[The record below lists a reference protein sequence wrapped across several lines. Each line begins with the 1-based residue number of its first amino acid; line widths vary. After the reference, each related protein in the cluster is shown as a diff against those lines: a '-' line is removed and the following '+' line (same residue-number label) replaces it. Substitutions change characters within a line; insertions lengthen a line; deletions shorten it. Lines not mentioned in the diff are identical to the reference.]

1 MVACFRRGLADF
13 SGLFGVRAG
22 FSFNLENASRMML
35 HKRCLWVSLAAF
47 NGVVFPA
54 KQSARMFS
62 WASIVERL
70 VEGLVVESW
79 WWPHTHY

>member
-22 FSFNLENASRMML
+22 FSFNLENASRML